1 MATRDNT
8 RLPVLGHPRTR
19 CRGEWKKKK
28 KKRTRSSAYKRGR
41 LGPAFLQF
49 DLSPFPVE
57 QWAAGASPWPRWP
70 PWPPSWSASL
80 APIPIPSRRR
90 RRPCRSCR
98 WGTLGRRPTAPASAR
113 IASPITTGNAT
124 RPIGRWHR
132 MIDTC
137 TAWVFPVF
145 FNVYTLNPIS
155 KCKKLKFL
163 FEMIVVESGHVV
175 GSFSGSGKVSD
186 EIK

>member
-145 FNVYTLNPIS
+145 LMFTL
-155 KCKKLKFL
+155 
-163 FEMIVVESGHVV
+163 
-175 GSFSGSGKVSD
+175 
-186 EIK
+186 